1 MALVRFSIAIDDRL
15 LESFDT
21 HIEKH
26 GYATRSEAIRDLIR
40 RDLVELADDPS
51 AGDDVVCGT
60 LTLVYDH
67 QVTELSQR
75 LTMFQHDLG
84 ASVIST
90 LHVHLDHDHCLE
102 VVVMRGRRNQ
112 IGSASDAL
120 LALKGVVHGRL
131 TLTGVPAAAPAPTH
145 DHSHHTPTVHAH
157 VRGEKTL

>member
-1 MALVRFSIAIDDRL
+1 MALVRFSIAIDDHL
-15 LESFDT
+15 LESFDAR
-21 HIEKH
+21 IEKR

-40 RDLVELADDPS
+40 RELVELADDPS
-51 AGDDVVCGT
+51 TGNDIVCGT

-67 QVTELSQR
+67 HVTELSQR

-84 ASVIST
+84 PSVIST

-112 IGSASDAL
+112 IGTASDAI

-131 TLTGVPAAAPAPTH
+131 TLTGVPPPSASQAMALEH
-145 DHSHHTPTVHAH
+145 DQATTHAH
-157 VRGEKTL
+157 LHATTTR